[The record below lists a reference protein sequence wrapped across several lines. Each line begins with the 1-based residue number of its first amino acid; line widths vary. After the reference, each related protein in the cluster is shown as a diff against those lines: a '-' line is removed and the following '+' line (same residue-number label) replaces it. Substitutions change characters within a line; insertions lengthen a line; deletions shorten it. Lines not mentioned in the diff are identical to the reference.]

1 MNPIPFLPTT
11 PADVAARGWD
21 ALDVILVT
29 GDAYIDH
36 PSFGAALVG
45 RYLESLGVRVGLI
58 AAPAMDNPDDFTRL
72 GRPRWFFGVTAGALD
87 SMIMRYT
94 AARKPRSDDD
104 YVPGGQAGRRPARA
118 VIAYCN
124 RLRELFDNPP
134 LVIGGVEASMRRF
147 AHYDYWDHKVRRS
160 LLLDSRADLLVY
172 GMGERPLKALVA
184 RLEAGEPLGEIVDLP
199 GTAVVVK
206 EPPAGEESV
215 LLPSADTVAKD
226 KEAYAV
232 ASKLI
237 HRNQNPGCA
246 KTLVQPHGNR
256 FVRVNPPAAPLTTE
270 EMDALYALSFV
281 RAPHPSYVEPIPAFE
296 MIRFS
301 VTAMRGCFGGCAFC
315 ALTVHQGR
323 HVSSRSTESIVDEI
337 AAMTRLPGFTGHVSD
352 IGGPTANMYMMR
364 CDDPA
369 VEALCR
375 KESCVW
381 PSVCSRLVADHGP
394 LIETLR
400 AARQVPGVKKVFVG
414 SGVRYDLALLSPE
427 YIREL
432 AAHHVSG
439 QLKVAPE
446 HVDPAVLK
454 AMRKPPIETYDRF
467 ASDFLTASKQAGKE
481 QYLIPYFI
489 ASHPGCGLPEQVKL
503 AEYLH
508 SRNIRPRQVQ
518 DFIPAPMTLAADMY
532 WSGVDPMSGQPLSVT
547 ADEKGRRLQRA
558 LMQYFKP
565 ENRQDVAQACAA
577 AGRSDL
583 VGFGKK
589 KLAPPV
595 PPGGY
600 KNGPSPAPR
609 HDRRPPKKGPKP

>member
-1 MNPIPFLPTT
+1 MSGIPFLPTT
-11 PADVAARGWD
+11 PDEVAARGWE

-29 GDAYIDH
+29 GDAYVDH
-36 PSFGAALVG
+36 PSFGAPLVG
-45 RYLESLGVRVGLI
+45 RYLESLGVRVGMI
-58 AAPAMDNPDDFTRL
+58 ASPDMTNPDDFTRL
-72 GRPRWFFGVTAGALD
+72 GTPRWFFGVTAGALD

-94 AARKPRSDDD
+94 AAKKPRSDDD
-104 YVPGGQAGRRPARA
+104 YVPGGQAGRRPPRA

-134 LVIGGVEASMRRF
+134 LVIGGVEASLRRF
-147 AHYDYWDHKVRRS
+147 AHYDYWDNKVRRS

-184 RLEAGEPLGEIVDLP
+184 RLEAGEPLNEIVDLP

-206 EPPAGEESV
+206 EPPSGDDV
-215 LLPSADTVAKD
+215 VILPTAEVVAKD
-226 KEAYAV
+226 KAAYAI
-232 ASKLI
+232 ASKTI
-237 HRNQNPGCA
+237 HRNQNPACA

-256 FVRVNPPAAPLTTE
+256 FVRVNPPAAPMTTE
-270 EMDALYALSFV
+270 EMDAIYALSFV
-281 RAPHPSYVEPIPAFE
+281 RAPHPSYTEPIPAFE

-301 VTAMRGCFGGCAFC
+301 VTAMRGCFGGCSFC

-323 HVSSRSTESIVDEI
+323 HVSSRSAESIVDEI
-337 AAMTRLPGFTGHVSD
+337 AAMTTLPGFKGHVSD
-352 IGGPTANMYMMR
+352 VGGPTANMYMMR

-381 PSVCSRLVADHGP
+381 PSVCSRLITDHGP
-394 LIETLR
+394 LIETLK
-400 AARQVPGVKKVFVG
+400 AARQVPGVKKVFIG

-427 YIREL
+427 YIGEL

-446 HVDPAVLK
+446 HADPAVLH
-454 AMRKPPIETYDRF
+454 AMRKPGIETYDRF
-467 ASDFLTASKQAGKE
+467 ASDFLTASKKAGKE
-481 QYLIPYFI
+481 QYIVPYFI

-503 AEYLH
+503 AEYLQ

-532 WSGVDPMSGQPLSVT
+532 WTGVDPMSGKPLTVT
-547 ADEKGRRLQRA
+547 ADEKGRRYQRS
-558 LMQYFKP
+558 LMQYYKP
-565 ENRQDVAQACAA
+565 ENRQDVAQACAQ

-595 PPGGY
+595 PPGGRRTAHLP
-600 KNGPSPAPR
+600 GPSPKEGPWR
-609 HDRRPPKKGPKP
+609 KGKKR